1 VTANVTSIIRQY
13 FVEPLLLELSRLR
26 IAFRRAAPSHMSDAL
41 FENCDVVADVNTP
54 YPVPVLADGAQGRL
68 CVQRIEELLVAA
80 RARGSQ
86 GDEQNDRLSVID
98 PFLES
103 VAALFGL
110 GCWNADS
117 DENLLVVHDLTVD
130 EPKRTTGYI
139 DKNVTMSGTT
149 RPRLLG
155 WQIKKIG

>member
-1 VTANVTSIIRQY
+1 MTSIIRQDL
-13 FVEPLLLELSRLR
+13 VEPLLLELSRLR
-26 IAFRRAAPSHMSDAL
+26 IASRRAAPSHMSDAL

-54 YPVPVLADGAQGRL
+54 YPVPVLADDDAEGRSF
-68 CVQRIEELLVAA
+68 VERIEGLLVAA
-80 RARGSQ
+80 RGQGSQ
-86 GDEQNDRLSVID
+86 GDEQNDRFSVID
-98 PFLES
+98 PFLKS
-103 VAALFGL
+103 VAALFGQD
-110 GCWNADS
+110 CWNTDS

-155 WQIKKIG
+155 WEIKKIG